1 MYKTL
6 NANLH
11 NQHYSIKY
19 PFKTATWLSAKR
31 RTASG
36 GGGSTINIASTGSTT
51 SLSSHVPF
59 TNLTTNS
66 RLNFNHSLT
75 FLQSNIKNPFIL
87 SPDKSSPSQS
97 IPIENIIQDAHYSGA
112 LLLKA
117 RKLTDFPE
125 YYAGKY
131 SLEDVVFVDMT
142 DNRLTEIPQ
151 IIIEKMK
158 LLETLILAKNVIKTL
173 PTCMKGFNSLNYLDL
188 SSNNLTTIPSA
199 IFSLPLQILLLSNNK
214 LDTVSGDIV
223 QMAPTI
229 QELDFSKNRITSI
242 TSNISLLKQ
251 LRKLNLRSNRLG
263 ALPSE
268 MASLDLY
275 SLDISANRLT
285 HIPVEFC
292 SMQSL
297 IHLSILDNP
306 LLSPPIEIVLK
317 GREHIFK
324 YLQSAISSDV
334 DYRGNYT
341 DWSTNRNSF
350 INATIRRPKNAEK
363 VAAKAKRF
371 AALNSSDSG
380 YTSTGDDQRHSYD
393 MEFSRNS
400 LASIDENHKKE
411 TIIINKEYNS
421 CLNND
426 DEGVDLSHTPK
437 DVRKLNLIEE
447 CNDANNSNNNN
458 DINMDSSIYTTLA
471 SVTVTDSTYIKPN
484 NIIVKDKEPK
494 NDENPDSVLESTSPT
509 TSESHSSLS
518 ESMASLSSPDGEN
531 NTTLVIGSPNVKDNS
546 NVLAP
551 ISSNESPPKASI
563 TRTLKPPTK
572 KSPPS
577 KVQSKISALPQG
589 KSTLLIKK
597 EPTISKLMKPS
608 ITTTIPTSRVSK
620 LTPPKKSTSISSSR
634 STTPSTP
641 ISPSN
646 DDDVELMKKLLGLKF
661 LAVTK
666 EDEISKQLSSGVLLC
681 NFVNKLK
688 PRTIPVV
695 MASLSPSQPV
705 PLPKAK
711 KNAENYVNAAKKLGL
726 SENNLPTPEEIV
738 GKRNLSKIASS
749 IVSLNKLLGKKEET
763 LKNKKITNTS

>member
-1 MYKTL
+1 ML
-6 NANLH
+6 EN
-11 NQHYSIKY
+11 KY
-19 PFKTATWLSAKR
+19 LFKTATWLTTKR
-31 RTASG
+31 RTAV
-36 GGGSTINIASTGSTT
+36 GGSTTNVTSTSSTT
-51 SLSSHVPF
+51 SLSPNIPF
-59 TNLTTNS
+59 TNIITNT
-66 RLNFNHSLT
+66 RLNFNHSLN

-87 SPDKSSPSQS
+87 SPDKSSPPQS
-97 IPIENIIQDAHYSGA
+97 TPIENIIQDAHYSGA
-112 LLLKA
+112 LLLRA
-117 RKLTDFPE
+117 RKLTDFPD

-151 IIIEKMK
+151 IIIERMK
-158 LLETLILAKNVIKTL
+158 LLETLILAKNIIKIL
-173 PTCMKGFNSLNYLDL
+173 PTSMKGFNSLNYLDL

-268 MASLDLY
+268 MASLELY

-297 IHLSILDNP
+297 IHLNTLDNP
-306 LLSPPIEIVLK
+306 LLSPPIEIALK

-380 YTSTGDDQRHSYD
+380 YTSTGDDPRHSYD

-400 LASIDENHKKE
+400 LASIDENNKKE
-411 TIIINKEYNS
+411 NIIINSDSNGALSNE
-421 CLNND
+421 
-426 DEGVDLSHTPK
+426 DEGVDLTNPLK

-447 CNDANNSNNNN
+447 CLDINNSNNNN
-458 DINMDSSIYTTLA
+458 NNNEINMDTSLYTNLA
-471 SVTVTDSTYIKPN
+471 SVTITDSTYIKPG
-484 NIIVKDKEPK
+484 NIIVKDKEPV

-509 TSESHSSLS
+509 SSESHSSLS
-518 ESMASLSSPDGEN
+518 ESMASLSSPDVN
-531 NTTLVIGSPNVKDNS
+531 NSNLLIDSSNVKENS
-546 NVLAP
+546 NKLMIP
-551 ISSNESPPKASI
+551 SPTTNKI
-563 TRTLKPPTK
+563 LKPPSK
-572 KSPPS
+572 KVTST
-577 KVQSKISALPQG
+577 KVQSKLSLPSTG
-589 KSTLLIKK
+589 KSTLLVKK
-597 EPTISKLMKPS
+597 EHPVSKLLRPS
-608 ITTTIPTSRVSK
+608 ITAPSTATRISK
-620 LTPPKKSTSISSSR
+620 LTPPKKSISMSSSG
-634 STTPSTP
+634 SSTPSTP

-646 DDDVELMKKLLGLKF
+646 DNDIDLMKKLLGSKLSTI
-661 LAVTK
+661 TK
-666 EDEISKQLSSGVLLC
+666 EEEISKQLSSGVLLC

-711 KNAENYVNAAKKLGL
+711 KNAENFVNTAKKLGL
-726 SENNLPTPEEIV
+726 SENNLPTPDDIV
-738 GKRNLSKIASS
+738 GRRNLNKIASS
-749 IVSLNKLLGKKEET
+749 IVLLNKLLGKKEELT
-763 LKNKKITNTS
+763 NNKKTTNI

>member
-1 MYKTL
+1 MDTRGL
-6 NANLH
+6 TVGNNF
-11 NQHYSIKY
+11 
-19 PFKTATWLSAKR
+19 FKTATWLSTKR
-31 RTASG
+31 RTAV
-36 GGGSTINIASTGSTT
+36 GGSTTNVTSTSSTT
-51 SLSSHVPF
+51 SLSSPTPF
-59 TNLTTNS
+59 INTSTNNT
-66 RLNFNHSLT
+66 RLNFNHSLN

-87 SPDKSSPSQS
+87 TPDKSSPPQS
-97 IPIENIIQDAHYSGA
+97 TPIENIIQDAHYSGA
-112 LLLKA
+112 LLLRG
-117 RKLTDFPE
+117 RKLTDFPD

-151 IIIEKMK
+151 IIIERMK
-158 LLETLILAKNVIKTL
+158 LLETLILAKNVIKIL
-173 PTCMKGFNSLNYLDL
+173 PTSMKGFNSLSYLDL
-188 SSNNLTTIPSA
+188 SSNNLTSIPSS

-214 LDTVSGDIV
+214 LDTVSGDII
-223 QMAPTI
+223 QIAPTI

-242 TSNISLLKQ
+242 TSNISLLKK
-251 LRKLNLRSNRLG
+251 LRKLNLRFNRLG

-268 MASLDLY
+268 MASLELY

-297 IHLSILDNP
+297 IHFNTLDNP
-306 LLSPPIEIVLK
+306 LLSPPIEIALK

-393 MEFSRNS
+393 MDFSRNS

-411 TIIINKEYNS
+411 IIIKNS
-421 CLNND
+421 DSNGALSNE
-426 DEGVDLSHTPK
+426 DEGVDLTNSIK

-447 CNDANNSNNNN
+447 CLDINNSNNINNNNNNNNN
-458 DINMDSSIYTTLA
+458 DNINMDTSIYTKMA
-471 SVTVTDSTYIKPN
+471 SVTITDSTYIKPS
-484 NIIVKDKEPK
+484 NIIVKDKEPT

-509 TSESHSSLS
+509 SSESHSSLS
-518 ESMASLSSPDGEN
+518 ESMASLSSPDVN
-531 NTTLVIGSPNVKDNS
+531 NSTLLTDSSNVKENS
-546 NVLAP
+546 
-551 ISSNESPPKASI
+551 SKSI
-563 TRTLKPPTK
+563 TPSPTTGKTLKLPSK
-572 KSPPS
+572 KITTSKIQSKLSPPS
-577 KVQSKISALPQG
+577 NG

-597 EPTISKLMKPS
+597 EPTISKLLKPS
-608 ITTTIPTSRVSK
+608 ITTPQPQSRISK
-620 LTPPKKSTSISSSR
+620 LTPPKKSTSLSSSG
-634 STTPSTP
+634 SSSPPTP
-641 ISPSN
+641 ISPSSNNN
-646 DDDVELMKKLLGLKF
+646 DIDIMKKLLGSKLSS
-661 LAVTK
+661 LTK
-666 EDEISKQLSSGVLLC
+666 EEEVSRQLSSGVLLC

-705 PLPKAK
+705 PIPKAK
-711 KNAENYVNAAKKLGL
+711 KNAENFVNAAKKLGL
-726 SENNLPTPEEIV
+726 SENNLPIPDDIV
-738 GKRNLSKIASS
+738 GRRNLNKIASS
-749 IVSLNKLLGKKEET
+749 IVLLNKILGKKEESMN
-763 LKNKKITNTS
+763 NKKTTNIL

>member
-1 MYKTL
+1 
-6 NANLH
+6 
-11 NQHYSIKY
+11 
-19 PFKTATWLSAKR
+19 
-31 RTASG
+31 
-36 GGGSTINIASTGSTT
+36 
-51 SLSSHVPF
+51 
-59 TNLTTNS
+59 
-66 RLNFNHSLT
+66 
-75 FLQSNIKNPFIL
+75 
-87 SPDKSSPSQS
+87 
-97 IPIENIIQDAHYSGA
+97 
-112 LLLKA
+112 
-117 RKLTDFPE
+117 
-125 YYAGKY
+125 
-131 SLEDVVFVDMT
+131 MT

-199 IFSLPLQILLLSNNK
+199 IYSLPLQILLLSNNK

-411 TIIINKEYNS
+411 TIIINKEYNG

-447 CNDANNSNNNN
+447 CNDVNNSNNNNNN

-484 NIIVKDKEPK
+484 NIVVKDKEPK
-494 NDENPDSVLESTSPT
+494 NEENPDSVLESTSPT
-509 TSESHSSLS
+509 TSESHSPLS

-531 NTTLVIGSPNVKDNS
+531 NSTLVIESPNVKDNS
-546 NVLAP
+546 NILVP
-551 ISSNESPPKASI
+551 ISSNESPPKASNN
-563 TRTLKPPTK
+563 RTLKPPTK

-577 KVQSKISALPQG
+577 KVQSKLSVPSQG

-608 ITTTIPTSRVSK
+608 ITTAIPTPRISK
-620 LTPPKKSTSISSSR
+620 LTPPKKSMSISSSR

-646 DDDVELMKKLLGLKF
+646 DDDVELMKKLLGSKL

-726 SENNLPTPEEIV
+726 SEVCFTIF
-738 GKRNLSKIASS
+738 IISS
-749 IVSLNKLLGKKEET
+749 F
-763 LKNKKITNTS
+763 